1 MTVNFDI
8 KENYA
13 LAYNGRHL
21 DLHNC
26 FDFESVEYN
35 IKSHKLT
42 LSWVKS
48 LGDWVDKDELNSIVI
63 THINV
68 DYLEISNTEESPD
81 NREDDCLS
89 EITYFS
95 SKDREINDCFM
106 MHNQPKEDDDILYY
120 FQSGLYVR
128 VHCEQIEAVCC

>member
-8 KENYA
+8 LENYA
-13 LAYNGRHL
+13 LVFKGRHL

-26 FDFESVEYN
+26 FNFERFEYN
-35 IKSHKLT
+35 VKNHKLT
-42 LSWVKS
+42 LFWIKS
-48 LGDWVDKDELNSIVI
+48 QGDWVNRDELNSIVI
-63 THINV
+63 SHNNV
-68 DYLEISNTEESPD
+68 DYLEVSNPEENP
-81 NREDDCLS
+81 NNQEDYCLS

-106 MHNQPKEDDDILYY
+106 THVQPKEDDDILYC
-120 FQSGLYVR
+120 FQSGLYIR